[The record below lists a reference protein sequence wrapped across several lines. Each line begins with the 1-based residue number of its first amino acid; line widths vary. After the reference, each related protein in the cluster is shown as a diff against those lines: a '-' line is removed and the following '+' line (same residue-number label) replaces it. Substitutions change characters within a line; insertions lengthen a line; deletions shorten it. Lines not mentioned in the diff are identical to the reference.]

1 MKSARSRS
9 QAGSCTTSMITP
21 RLRSRLLLA
30 HERSVLA
37 DHDLGNPV
45 EQNRPAAH
53 RAGRERRVER
63 ALAIHRRRLPPGP
76 LQGVH
81 LRVEH
86 HASRLLPP
94 VVPAP
99 ENAILVDQDRADR
112 NAAFLEAEAGFV
124 EGGAHE
130 GVHEMISNRLPRF
143 QLSRSSK

>member
-1 MKSARSRS
+1 MLADEVG
-9 QAGSCTTSMITP
+9 QEPLAGGVLKHLDDHTP
-21 RLRSRLLLA
+21 APEQIFLA

-37 DHDLGNPV
+37 DHHLGDPV

-63 ALAIHRRRLPPGP
+63 ALAIHRRRLPTGP
-76 LQGVH
+76 LQCVH

-86 HASRLLPP
+86 HASRLLSP
-94 VVPAP
+94 VVPAA
-99 ENAILVDQDRADR
+99 EHAILVDQDGADR

-124 EGGAHE
+124 EGGAE
-130 GVHEMISNRLPRF
+130 EAV